1 MDSEEME
8 HEFPFGKF
16 RPEKQ
21 DTKMT
26 QKVVF
31 HLLSNWIFKKLFVN
45 GKQSMLPDSY
55 KSP

>member
-1 MDSEEME
+1 ME